1 MYYITNGKNQ
11 IIAADEEF
19 LNLLSIDDLTQI
31 YTNLANDELSL
42 EFGDGNSLFIKTSLL
57 EETYKINK
65 KRLHSLVGDL
75 YQIELLELES
85 LDISGSGQEEVTIGD
100 DIFENLTDEVI
111 EDEIDSKTIETL
123 DIGDNLLGD
132 EDIKS
137 DIEDNIDISDDEL
150 FGLLLDDDNDNN
162 EDEPSVSDTPDD
174 QEDISQ
180 ISEEDDLFG
189 IDSGDVQNIIESDDE
204 TSEKEL
210 EPIVLDTKVLSKTI
224 GISEDDY
231 KVFLNE
237 YISTAMSLEKD
248 INSNDM
254 DKRNAALSTLSHLSS
269 VLHIPVIND
278 ILFKLENDKDADF
291 GVLTKELYTTISMLS
306 TDENTD
312 KIEVEVKNEVEE
324 DDSALPEE
332 NKNKFDSNVV
342 TEDIQPKVDVNKSG
356 HKIDLSDVQAI
367 HFDFSMEEAASE
379 LSLPV
384 DLIEEFVH
392 DFIDQAHEETE
403 KMLTAYDEGD
413 LDRVNKIGHLLKGTS
428 SNLRIVPL
436 ADTLYKI
443 QFCENLDELEP
454 LIKDYWGHFLAF
466 ENHIKLRTN

>member
-31 YTNLANDELSL
+31 YTSLANDELSL

-57 EETYKINK
+57 EETYNINK

-85 LDISGSGQEEVTIGD
+85 LDISDTDQEEVTIGD
-100 DIFENLTDEVI
+100 DIFENLTDEAI
-111 EDEIDSKTIETL
+111 EDEIDSNTIETL

-137 DIEDNIDISDDEL
+137 DIEDKIDISDDEL
-150 FGLLLDDDNDNN
+150 FGLLLGDDNDNN

-174 QEDISQ
+174 QEDISP

-210 EPIVLDTKVLSKTI
+210 EPIVLDTKSLSKTI

-237 YISTAMSLEKD
+237 YISTAKSLEND

-254 DKRNAALSTLSHLSS
+254 DKRNAAISTLSHLSS

-291 GVLTKELYTTISMLS
+291 GALAKELYATVSMLS
-306 TDENTD
+306 TDDSSDEF
-312 KIEVEVKNEVEE
+312 EVEAETEVKE
-324 DDSALPEE
+324 DDSVLPEE
-332 NKNKFDSNVV
+332 NKFDSNIV
-342 TEDIQPKVDVNKSG
+342 TDDIQPKADINNSE

-443 QFCENLDELEP
+443 QFCESLDGLEP

>member
-31 YTNLANDELSL
+31 YTSLANDELSL

-57 EETYKINK
+57 EETYNINK

-85 LDISGSGQEEVTIGD
+85 LDISDTDQEEVTIGD
-100 DIFENLTDEVI
+100 DIFENLTDEAI
-111 EDEIDSKTIETL
+111 EDEIDSDTIETL

-137 DIEDNIDISDDEL
+137 DIEDKIDISDDEL

-174 QEDISQ
+174 QEDISP

-210 EPIVLDTKVLSKTI
+210 EPIVLDTKSLSKTI

-237 YISTAMSLEKD
+237 YISTAKSLEND

-254 DKRNAALSTLSHLSS
+254 DKRNAAISTLSHLSS

-291 GVLTKELYTTISMLS
+291 GALAKELYATVSMLS
-306 TDENTD
+306 TDDSSDEF
-312 KIEVEVKNEVEE
+312 EVEAETEVKE
-324 DDSALPEE
+324 DDSVLPEE
-332 NKNKFDSNVV
+332 NKFDSNIV
-342 TEDIQPKVDVNKSG
+342 TDDIQPKADINNSE

-367 HFDFSMEEAASE
+367 HFDFSMEAAASE

-392 DFIDQAHEETE
+392 DFIEQAHEETE

-413 LDRVNKIGHLLKGTS
+413 LDKVNKIGHLLKGTS

-443 QFCENLDELEP
+443 QFCESLDELEP